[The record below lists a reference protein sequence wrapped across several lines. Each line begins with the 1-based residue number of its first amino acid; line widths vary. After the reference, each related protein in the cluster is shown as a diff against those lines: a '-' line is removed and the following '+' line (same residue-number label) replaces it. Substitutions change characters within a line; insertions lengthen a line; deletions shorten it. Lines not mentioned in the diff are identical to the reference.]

1 MITIAMSTVIGAPRE
16 RVWDALTV
24 PAEIAR
30 WDPRVLAILES
41 PPGPLRE
48 GEVMRCR
55 YRLGAVPIDLSA
67 RVLGAAPGARLDSAV
82 EVGLF
87 HFRETY
93 LLVDESRTQTRLSLR
108 LAAPNAM
115 PVVGGLIDRF
125 DVRKM
130 ASERVDERLSALRD
144 WCEQP
149 PASDQPAFLQGGP
162 AT

>member
-24 PAEIAR
+24 PAEVAR
-30 WDPRVLAILES
+30 WDARVVSLVDHPS
-41 PPGPLRE
+41 GPLRE
-48 GEVMRCR
+48 DDVMRCR
-55 YRLGAVPIDLSA
+55 YRFGAVPIELTA
-67 RVLGAAPGARLDSAV
+67 RVLTASPGARLDVAV
-82 EVGLF
+82 TVGLF
-87 HFRETY
+87 RFRETY
-93 LLVDESRTQTRLSLR
+93 LVVDESRTQTRLSLR

-115 PVVGGLIDRF
+115 PVVGGVIDRF

-130 ASERVDERLSALRD
+130 ASERVDERLRELQK

-149 PASDQPAFLQGGP
+149 LPAEPPHYLGGP